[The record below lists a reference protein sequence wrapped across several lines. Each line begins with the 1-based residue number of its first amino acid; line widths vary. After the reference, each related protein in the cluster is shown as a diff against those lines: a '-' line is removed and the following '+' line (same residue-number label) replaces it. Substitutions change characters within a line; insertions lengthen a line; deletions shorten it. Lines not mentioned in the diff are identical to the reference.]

1 MKREKERMIPSGN
14 GLPRGR
20 RRSGNIVRKGMAY
33 FLCFLM
39 LMGNI
44 QTVSFA
50 EENAKE
56 IAENLGI
63 AAEVKTEVKVF
74 QIYPQTSSFPL
85 HQDLHFEYGQDHKS
99 ALQEAFLPLSP
110 KYPHASEDNPL
121 EDAFHLT
128 PDFPPVEA
136 LPWACR
142 K

>member
-14 GLPRGR
+14 GLPKGR
-20 RRSGNIVRKGMAY
+20 RRSGNIVRKSMAY

-63 AAEVKTEVKVF
+63 AAEVKTAER
-74 QIYPQTSSFPL
+74 TEET
-85 HQDLHFEYGQDHKS
+85 QDLSGNISEKTEEIQKEDGQAKRPES
-99 ALQEAFLPLSP
+99 Q
-110 KYPHASEDNPL
+110 
-121 EDAFHLT
+121 
-128 PDFPPVEA
+128 
-136 LPWACR
+136 
-142 K
+142 